1 VTIGFVEDSLESSDI
16 SGESIGVLLDI
27 KKAVLGFL
35 DLIRVIVDTRELVKN
50 HIIVVDTG

>member
-1 VTIGFVEDSLESSDI
+1 MTIGFVEDSLESSDI

>member
-1 VTIGFVEDSLESSDI
+1 MTIGFVEDSLESSDI

-35 DLIRVIVDTRELVKN
+35 DLIRVIVDTCELVKN